1 MEQLFKVAPVKGK
14 LLKYTENIVKR
25 KLGRTVTSVTKIYT
39 NRGVKTY
46 KVDIRGSSSLRLD
59 LKFDSRIMKLQNV
72 AVKNDIEFPK
82 VVFVDGKH
90 KFSEWIDGVMLV
102 RVWNIAE
109 VFMKSGDLVGR
120 LNLVKDP
127 VSKRFLTNAEFS
139 STNAVWTKDKKVY
152 IVDHDRLKTNLNSDD
167 SVVQILLKRVREKE
181 RINVFLEAYSK
192 HRSIDNIMK
201 MIEKRNWSWDPRKGL
216 MSDVPKLIY

>member
-1 MEQLFKVAPVKGK
+1 MERLFKIAPVKGK
-14 LLKYTENIVKR
+14 LLEYTKNIVRR
-25 KLGRTVTSVTKIYT
+25 KLGQTVTGITKIYT
-39 NRGVKTY
+39 NKGVKTY
-46 KVDIRGSSSLRLD
+46 KVDIRDSSSLRLD

-72 AVKNDIEFPK
+72 AVKNNIEFPK
-82 VVFVDGKH
+82 VIFVDGKH

-109 VFMKSGDLVGR
+109 VFIKSGDLVGR

-127 VSKRFLTNAEFS
+127 VSNQFLMNAEFS

-152 IVDHDRLKTNLNSDD
+152 IIDHDRLKTSLNPDG

-181 RINVFLEAYSK
+181 RINVFLKAYSK

-201 MIEKRNWSWDPRKGL
+201 MIEKRNWSWDSRKKL
-216 MSDVPKLIY
+216 QTDRPKLIY